1 LEDTDAQGQLFWPE
15 LQELA
20 RPARER
26 RRLPPDTR
34 SEIIVRLCSRAP
46 LSVKELSI
54 LLDRSEAYI
63 GDAIRPLVNDGSLTF
78 LYPDQPRHPRQK
90 YLAGRNASSN
100 QVTILDPD
108 DAPDRLF
115 NTAAPRFPNLW
126 TNVAYVIGVGLV
138 LGISHAPVWL
148 LFAVGAAAALAGW
161 HVTADSSQYRR
172 FRELKP
178 RRGKPTEFMVLKSAV
193 TVIEIAIV
201 YLVTSA
207 GF

>member
-1 LEDTDAQGQLFWPE
+1 
-15 LQELA
+15 
-20 RPARER
+20 
-26 RRLPPDTR
+26 
-34 SEIIVRLCSRAP
+34 
-46 LSVKELSI
+46 VKELSI

-90 YLAGRNASSN
+90 YLAGRSASSER
-100 QVTILDPD
+100 VTILEPD
-108 DAPDRLF
+108 EPNGPFGED
-115 NTAAPRFPNLW
+115 APRFPNLW
-126 TNVAYVIGVGLV
+126 TNVAYVVVVGLV
-138 LGISHAPVWL
+138 LGLSHAPVWL
-148 LFAVGAAAALAGW
+148 LFAVVAAAALAAW
-161 HVTADSSQYRR
+161 HVSADSLQYRR

-201 YLVTSA
+201 YLVTAA